1 MRMGVHKDELAASL
15 AGADRIVLYQP
26 PDLEWSLGDIM
37 AALSDKAQVLTS
49 VTDIVEQ
56 LRAEL
61 SPGDHCLI
69 MSNGGFG
76 GLHQQLADALT
87 TRPGA

>member
-1 MRMGVHKDELAASL
+1 
-15 AGADRIVLYQP
+15 LYQP
-26 PDLEWSLGDIM
+26 PDLEWSLGEIT
-37 AALSDKAQVLTS
+37 AALNDKAQVLTS
-49 VTDIVEQ
+49 VTGIVDQ

-76 GLHQQLADALT
+76 DLHQQLADALT
-87 TRPGA
+87 TCPDA